1 MPPTIIVV
9 GSVNMDLVVRCE
21 RLPRE
26 GETVFGSDFQMIP
39 GGKGANQAVAAARLG
54 AKTFMAGRV
63 GQDTFGEQLLGNL
76 REEGIDVDNLR
87 ADADAPTGVALID
100 IIASGN
106 NSIVVAPGA
115 NMANAPQDLDAL
127 VPALKEADALVVQLE
142 VPLPVVERSLELA
155 REHGATSVLDAGPAV
170 ECPSTILAKA
180 DVVSPNETEA
190 EAITGIQVTDVAS
203 AERAARKLLSQ
214 GVTIAVLKLG
224 ESGALV
230 ANGESVEHVPGYQIS
245 PVDTTAAGDA
255 FTASLAL
262 RLAQGDALPDAT
274 RYANAVGACA
284 CTKLGAQPA
293 MPTPAEVEALI
304 QSQKS

>member
-1 MPPTIIVV
+1 
-9 GSVNMDLVVRCE
+9 MDLVVRCE

-26 GETVFGSDFQMIP
+26 GETVFGSDFTMIP

-54 AKTFMAGRV
+54 AKTSMAGRV
-63 GQDTFGEQLLGNL
+63 GQDSFGEQLLGNL
-76 REEGIDVDNLR
+76 RKEGVNVDHFR
-87 ADADAPTGVALID
+87 VDAEAPTGVALID

-115 NMANAPQDLDAL
+115 NMANTPEDLDAL
-127 VPALKEADALVVQLE
+127 VPAFEEANALIVQFE
-142 VPLPVVERSLELA
+142 VPLPVVERALELA
-155 REHGATSVLDAGPAV
+155 QEHGATSVLDAGPAV
-170 ECPSTILAKA
+170 ECPSNILAKA

-190 EAITGIQVTDVAS
+190 EALTGVRVTDLAS
-203 AERAARKLLSQ
+203 AEQAAEQLLSD
-214 GVTIAVLKLG
+214 GVATAVLKLG

-230 ANGESVEHVPGYQIS
+230 ATGESVEHVPGYQIS

-255 FTASLAL
+255 FTAALAL
-262 RLAQGDALPDAT
+262 RLAQGDGLLDAT

-304 QSQKS
+304 R

>member
-1 MPPTIIVV
+1 
-9 GSVNMDLVVRCE
+9 MDLVVRCE

-26 GETVFGSDFQMIP
+26 GETVFGSDFTMIP

-54 AKTFMAGRV
+54 AKTSMAGRV
-63 GQDTFGEQLLGNL
+63 GQDSFGEQLLGNL
-76 REEGIDVDNLR
+76 RKEGVNVDHFR
-87 ADADAPTGVALID
+87 VDAEAPTGVALID

-115 NMANAPQDLDAL
+115 NMANTPEDLDAL
-127 VPALKEADALVVQLE
+127 APVFEEADALIVQFE
-142 VPLPVVERSLELA
+142 VPLPVVERALELA
-155 REHGATSVLDAGPAV
+155 REHEATSVLDAGPAV
-170 ECPSTILAKA
+170 ECPSNILAKA

-190 EAITGIQVTDVAS
+190 EALTGVRVTDLAS
-203 AERAARKLLSQ
+203 AEQAAEQLLSD
-214 GVTIAVLKLG
+214 GVATAVLKLG

-230 ANGESVEHVPGYQIS
+230 ATGESVEHVPGYQIS

-255 FTASLAL
+255 FTAALAL
-262 RLAQGDALPDAT
+262 RLAQGDGLLDAT

-304 QSQKS
+304 R